1 MRSEKY
7 SIRYDCHAF
16 RHVRTKSNV
25 NATELFHVLVTG
37 GAGTGKCHL
46 IKMMH
51 YSATRILAWK
61 LPKPDVFVLVT
72 TAPAGVGG
80 VINAATI
87 TQQILHRWRCQNT
100 GQPSWRGKK

>member
-1 MRSEKY
+1 M
-7 SIRYDCHAF
+7 
-16 RHVRTKSNV
+16 
-25 NATELFHVLVTG
+25 NATEPFHVFVTG

-61 LPKPDVFVLVT
+61 LPKPDDVFVLVT

-87 TQQILHRWRCQNT
+87 TQHILHRWRCQNT